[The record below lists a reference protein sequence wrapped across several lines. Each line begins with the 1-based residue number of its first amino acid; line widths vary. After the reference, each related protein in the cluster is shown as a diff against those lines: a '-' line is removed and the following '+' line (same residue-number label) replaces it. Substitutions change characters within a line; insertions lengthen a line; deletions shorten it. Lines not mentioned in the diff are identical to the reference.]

1 MRNRAKTL
9 SGKTVERLSVYRRI
23 LRVPGAVAGDFV
35 YSHELAE
42 MASGTAAQVRRDL
55 MALGVAGHPK
65 RGYCVTHLVDAIG
78 ELLDDPEGTRVI
90 LVGVGDLGRA
100 VLRFVKGYR
109 PELKIVAAFDKDPA
123 KIGRMIHGYR
133 CRDIDDLESFLQTA
147 AVRVAI
153 VAVPAAEA
161 QGVSERLVA
170 AGLRGIV
177 NFAPAPILVPDHVR
191 VERVDIATALEKVAC
206 LVRLSAAAEAGSALG
221 DVA

>member
-1 MRNRAKTL
+1 M
-9 SGKTVERLSVYRRI
+9 
-23 LRVPGAVAGDFV
+23 PGAVKGAYV

-42 MASGTAAQVRRDL
+42 MVSGTAAQVRRDL

-65 RGYCVTHLVDAIG
+65 RGYRVEQLVDAIG

-90 LVGVGDLGRA
+90 LVGLGDLGRA

-109 PELKIVAAFDKDPA
+109 PGLKIVAALDKDPA
-123 KIGRMIHGYR
+123 KIGRMIHGY
-133 CRDIDDLESFLQTA
+133 CCMGIDDLQSFMPTHPP
-147 AVRVAI
+147 VRVAI

-170 AGLRGIV
+170 VGVRGIV

-191 VERVDIATALEKVAC
+191 VEHVDIATALEKVAC
-206 LVRLSAAAEAGSALG
+206 LVRHAEPAEEAPARVNAA
-221 DVA
+221 